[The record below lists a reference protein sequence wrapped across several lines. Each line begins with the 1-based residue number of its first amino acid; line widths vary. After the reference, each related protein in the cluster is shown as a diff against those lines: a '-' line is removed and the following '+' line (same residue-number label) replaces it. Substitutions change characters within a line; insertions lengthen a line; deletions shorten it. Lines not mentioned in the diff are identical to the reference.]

1 MVDLKQRGDC
11 YRVDGC
17 RNIFDRLAVKNGVLL
32 QVPVPSSSGGML
44 AIGSFAPG
52 VSTGACPLGMST
64 GACPLGMSP
73 DGGRFTHAPK
83 PPPLGSR
90 WLPVGSGWLRVGTTT
105 A

>member
-1 MVDLKQRGDC
+1 MLAIGSFGRF
-11 YRVDGC
+11 YRCLSPVA
-17 RNIFDRLAVKNGVLL
+17 AVAFP

-52 VSTGACPLGMST
+52 VSTGACPLGMS
-64 GACPLGMSP
+64 P

-83 PPPLGSR
+83 PPPLGSG